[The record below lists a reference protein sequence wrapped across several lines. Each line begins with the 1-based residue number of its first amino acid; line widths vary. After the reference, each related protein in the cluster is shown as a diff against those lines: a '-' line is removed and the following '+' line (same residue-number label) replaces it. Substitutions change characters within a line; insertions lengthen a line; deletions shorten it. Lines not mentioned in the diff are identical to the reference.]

1 MARTQPTQPVTELER
16 TTMRRVAWRLLPF
29 LILCYLIAII
39 DRGNIGM
46 ASLQMNHDLGLSPAI
61 FGFASSLFFVSYFL
75 VEVPSNLAL
84 QKFGARIW
92 IARIMITWGLI
103 SAGTAFVQGANS
115 LYVMRFLL
123 GAAEAGFFPGVLLYM
138 TYWLPSAYRARMV
151 AIFMVAIPGANFLGS
166 PLSGYLLTLDGWM
179 GMRGWHWLFILEG
192 IPAVLLGIACL
203 FILTDRP
210 AQARW
215 LHDEQRTWLV
225 NKLDEER
232 KLKTNIG
239 HISLWKLLKHKDI
252 WVMALIY
259 SGASAAGSTMSVW
272 APQLLK
278 SFGLSNLEIGF
289 VNAIPYGIASVAM
302 IIWGRSSD
310 RSNERRWH
318 TSATLFLITAGLLLA
333 LVTSSLPAT
342 VVMLTMVLIGA
353 YSMKG
358 PFWALVSNWL
368 SSSTAAAGLA
378 AIGAL
383 ANLIG
388 GGIMVNAYGAIHQAT
403 GSYAIALLP
412 LAALCAAGAIAVVVM
427 GRSRKREAHEDAKS
441 VEVS

>member
-1 MARTQPTQPVTELER
+1 MASAQTNAPVSELER
-16 TTMRRVAWRLLPF
+16 ATMRRVAWRLLPF

-92 IARIMITWGLI
+92 IARIMITWGLV

-115 LYVMRFLL
+115 LYFMRFLL

-138 TYWLPSAYRARMV
+138 TYWLPAAYRARMV

-203 FILTDRP
+203 FVLTDRP
-210 AQARW
+210 SQAKW
-215 LHDEQRTWLV
+215 LNDDQRNWLV
-225 NKLDEER
+225 NRLDEER

-239 HISLWKLLKHKDI
+239 HMSLWKLLKHKDI

-278 SFGLSNLEIGF
+278 TFGLTNLQIGF
-289 VNAIPYGIASVAM
+289 TNAIPYGIASVAM

-310 RSNERRWH
+310 RTHERRWH
-318 TSATLFLITAGLLLA
+318 TSATLLLITAGLLLA

-342 VVMLTMVLIGA
+342 VVMLSMVLIGA

-358 PFWALVSNWL
+358 PFWALVSGWL

-388 GGIMVNAYGAIHQAT
+388 GGIMVNAYGAIHDAT
-403 GSYAIALLP
+403 GSYALALMP
-412 LAALCAAGAIAVVVM
+412 LAALCAAGAIAVLVM
-427 GRSRKREAHEDAKS
+427 GRSRQIKQGQEAPVAGRS
-441 VEVS
+441 

>member
-1 MARTQPTQPVTELER
+1 MASAQTNAPVSELER
-16 TTMRRVAWRLLPF
+16 ATMRRVAWRLLPF

-92 IARIMITWGLI
+92 IARIMITWGLV
-103 SAGTAFVQGANS
+103 SACTAFVQGANS
-115 LYVMRFLL
+115 LYFMRFLL

-138 TYWLPSAYRARMV
+138 TYWLPAAYRARMV

-203 FILTDRP
+203 FVLTDRP
-210 AQARW
+210 SQAKW
-215 LHDEQRTWLV
+215 LNDDQRNWLV
-225 NKLDEER
+225 NRLDEER

-239 HISLWKLLKHKDI
+239 HMSLWKLLKHKDI

-278 SFGLSNLEIGF
+278 TFGLTNLQIGF
-289 VNAIPYGIASVAM
+289 TNAIPYGIASVAM

-310 RSNERRWH
+310 RTHERRWH
-318 TSATLFLITAGLLLA
+318 TSATLLLITAGLLLA

-342 VVMLTMVLIGA
+342 VVMLSMVLIGA

-358 PFWALVSNWL
+358 PFWALVSGWL

-388 GGIMVNAYGAIHQAT
+388 GGIMVNAYGAIHDAT
-403 GSYAIALLP
+403 GSYALALMP
-412 LAALCAAGAIAVVVM
+412 LAALCAAGAIAVLVM
-427 GRSRKREAHEDAKS
+427 GRSRQIKQGQEAPVAGRS
-441 VEVS
+441 

>member
-1 MARTQPTQPVTELER
+1 
-16 TTMRRVAWRLLPF
+16 
-29 LILCYLIAII
+29 
-39 DRGNIGM
+39 
-46 ASLQMNHDLGLSPAI
+46 
-61 FGFASSLFFVSYFL
+61 
-75 VEVPSNLAL
+75 
-84 QKFGARIW
+84 
-92 IARIMITWGLI
+92 MITWGLV
-103 SAGTAFVQGANS
+103 SAGTAFVEGANS

-203 FILTDRP
+203 FVLTDRP
-210 AQARW
+210 AQAKW
-215 LHDEQRTWLV
+215 LSEEQRGWLV
-225 NKLDEER
+225 HKLEEER
-232 KLKTNIG
+232 QVKTNIG
-239 HISLWKLLKHKDI
+239 HMSLWKLLKHKDI

-278 SFGLSNLEIGF
+278 SFGLTNLQIGF

-310 RSNERRWH
+310 RTNERRWH
-318 TSATLFLITAGLLLA
+318 TSATLLLITAGLLLA

-342 VVMLTMVLIGA
+342 VVLLTMVLVGA

-368 SSSTAAAGLA
+368 SSTTAAAGLA

-388 GGIMVNAYGAIHQAT
+388 GGIMVNAYGAIHDAT

-412 LAALCAAGAIAVVVM
+412 LAVLCAAGAIAVLVM
-427 GRSRKREAHEDAKS
+427 GRSRQRESTAATKP
-441 VEVS
+441 VNVS

>member
-210 AQARW
+210 TQARW
-215 LHDEQRTWLV
+215 LDDEQRTWLV

-412 LAALCAAGAIAVVVM
+412 LAALCAAGAIAVLVM
-427 GRSRKREAHEDAKS
+427 GRSRKREALEDAKS